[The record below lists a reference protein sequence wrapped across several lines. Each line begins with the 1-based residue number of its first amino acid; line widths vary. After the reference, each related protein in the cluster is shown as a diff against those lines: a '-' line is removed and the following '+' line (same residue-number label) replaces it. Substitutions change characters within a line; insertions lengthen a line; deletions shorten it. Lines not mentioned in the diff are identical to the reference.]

1 MTDNAITR
9 ESMESPIERLFER
22 EFPSAYG
29 TIHEPRKTKAG
40 TADPEKVDMLYLE
53 KTKGG
58 LHAVRIENT
67 YDDCMF
73 DLSGG
78 IHTLNEVAANRHWI
92 ALPLDEFR
100 DGDEEYNGIMRETCE
115 ERGIGVI
122 TIQPKG
128 RGVSA
133 KTILEAEFKEGDHL
147 GKYGELEQRWKQE
160 TKDVLVGDDYKVV
173 KYYNR

>member
-100 DGDEEYNGIMRETCE
+100 DNEEVYNGIMEETCRK
-115 ERGIGVI
+115 RGIGILCV
-122 TIQPKG
+122 QPKG
-128 RGVSA
+128 RGLSA
-133 KTILEAEFKEGDHL
+133 KIIAVAEPVKGDFV
-147 GKYGELEQRWKQE
+147 EQYPSLKQ
-160 TKDVLVGDDYKVV
+160 KWDSLVEDNAVAAGFKVV
-173 KYYNR
+173 EYY